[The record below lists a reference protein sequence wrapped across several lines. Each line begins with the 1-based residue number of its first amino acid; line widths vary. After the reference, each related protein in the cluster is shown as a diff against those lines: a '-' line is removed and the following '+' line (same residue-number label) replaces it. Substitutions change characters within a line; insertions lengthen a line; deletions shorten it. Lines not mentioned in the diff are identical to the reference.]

1 MAKITFTPSN
11 IEAEADKETKL
22 LVVARKNRVNI
33 RFGCA
38 SARCGTCA
46 VKVSDPSA
54 FLPMQTNEESL
65 LKRMNLPTGGDVR
78 LACQARAKGEIPS
91 TVDISFQDT
100 YSPDDLDGD
109 GSL

>member
-1 MAKITFTPSN
+1 MSLIKFIPANVTIDAAK
-11 IEAEADKETKL
+11 DTKL
-22 LVVARKNRVNI
+22 LVVARKNQIPI

-54 FLPMQTNEESL
+54 FLPMQSNEESL
-65 LKRMNLPTGGDVR
+65 LKRINLPTGGEVR
-78 LACQARAKGEIPS
+78 LACQARNSG
-91 TVDISFQDT
+91 TTDTMVDISFQET
-100 YSPDDLDGD
+100 YSPDDLEGD

>member
-1 MAKITFTPSN
+1 MSLITFKPASVTVD
-11 IEAEADKETKL
+11 AAKDTKL
-22 LVVARKNRVNI
+22 LVVARKNHVAI

-54 FLPMQTNEESL
+54 LLPMQVNEEGL
-65 LKRMNLPTGGDVR
+65 LKRMNLSTAGDVR
-78 LACQARAKGEIPS
+78 LACQARIEGNKDAL
-91 TVDISFQDT
+91 VDISFQDT

-109 GSL
+109 GSI